1 MAVNTKKVTGT
12 RDLKFASLDEV
23 LAAAEAID
31 PATATTLGNWSAA
44 QIVEHVARFMT
55 ASREGFPPE
64 LKPPLLVRLP
74 FMLVRGL
81 VVNRK
86 PPRGVKLPQQ
96 MVDAF
101 IPPADF
107 PWDKA
112 IAHLRAEVSPA
123 LQLRLAKHPGRLMLL
138 WPQTGEIEPVAAAP
152 LDALPLAWSAD
163 HKRLLFAS
171 ARRGGE
177 EQLYEYHM
185 ERRDLS
191 PITIGPAE
199 HPRGAY
205 MGGGRLVVHRS
216 EQRSRYAVPHQS
228 LVQTGLAGR
237 IERVIA
243 EDLLPGSLHFLPGQD
258 RIVYE
263 KVDVRPRSAGPNFY
277 QSMVAT
283 RGLEPGATEQV
294 LARGREPTPTPD
306 GQWIV
311 FASESSAGYRL
322 RRMRVDGTSRVP
334 IHPGDTEERMPSV
347 SPDGEFVAFVQVV
360 NGRRRLVVRRF
371 DGTQERMLLREGWS
385 EFPVW

>member
-1 MAVNTKKVTGT
+1 MRMLLLAVVFPLGLGAGLGT
-12 RDLKFASLDEV
+12 S
-23 LAAAEAID
+23 
-31 PATATTLGNWSAA
+31 TLSCVSTRL
-44 QIVEHVARFMT
+44 QPEQL
-55 ASREGFPPE
+55 PPE
-64 LKPPLLVRLP
+64 PI
-74 FMLVRGL
+74 
-81 VVNRK
+81 
-86 PPRGVKLPQQ
+86 
-96 MVDAF
+96 AF
-101 IPPADF
+101 LHWPDKAATKRAEIFEKASELPPA
-107 PWDKA
+107 PPGQEPTSVRTLRE
-112 IAHLRAEVSPA
+112 IQAHLRAEVSPA